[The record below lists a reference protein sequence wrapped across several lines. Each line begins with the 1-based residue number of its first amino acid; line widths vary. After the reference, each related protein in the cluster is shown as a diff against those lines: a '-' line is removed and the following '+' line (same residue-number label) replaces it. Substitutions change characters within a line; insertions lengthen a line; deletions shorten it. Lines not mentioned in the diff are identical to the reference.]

1 MQRWGAIAKV
11 GSKRKGAPK
20 TQRWGRNAKEGGV
33 EMQRISLL
41 KHEIRIEEL
50 EKNLKRVTRNLT
62 ISICFLG
69 VSIIALACSLLR

>member
-1 MQRWGAIAKV
+1 
-11 GSKRKGAPK
+11 
-20 TQRWGRNAKEGGV
+20 
-33 EMQRISLL
+33 MQRISLL